1 MKKVQQ
7 GFTLIE
13 LMIVVAII
21 GIVATIAIPAY
32 TSYMIRSQV
41 AEGINM
47 STAAKVAAAE
57 YFQTF
62 GVFAS
67 SNNSAGLSAPAEIS
81 GPYVSQVELVAGGAI
96 EVTYGNGDSLHD
108 ARHDR
113 CRQRYLGLQWKCR
126 VAQQVPAGCLPYV
139 TYPPGKRIIERF
151 HRAADAHPRASAAH
165 LFVMTREYQTLNR
178 KCMTS
183 ASWTT

>member
-1 MKKVQQ
+1 MKNAQQ

-21 GIVATIAIPAY
+21 GIIASIAIPLY
-32 TSYMIRSQV
+32 TNYIIRSQV

-67 SNNSAGLSAPAEIS
+67 SNGSAGLSAPGDIT
-81 GPYVSQVELVAGGAI
+81 GPYVSQVEIVAGGAI
-96 EVTYGNGDSLHD
+96 EISYGNTVHPDLVGAVLSMTPDSTNPGSVTWDCNGNAALPNKYLP
-108 ARHDR
+108 AA
-113 CRQRYLGLQWKCR
+113 CR
-126 VAQQVPAGCLPYV
+126 
-139 TYPPGKRIIERF
+139 
-151 HRAADAHPRASAAH
+151 
-165 LFVMTREYQTLNR
+165 M
-178 KCMTS
+178 
-183 ASWTT
+183 

>member
-96 EVTYGNGDSLHD
+96 EVTYGNTIHPNLVGAILSMTPDTTGAGSVTWNCNGNAALPNKYLP
-108 ARHDR
+108 AA
-113 CRQRYLGLQWKCR
+113 CR
-126 VAQQVPAGCLPYV
+126 
-139 TYPPGKRIIERF
+139 
-151 HRAADAHPRASAAH
+151 
-165 LFVMTREYQTLNR
+165 M
-178 KCMTS
+178 
-183 ASWTT
+183 

>member
-1 MKKVQQ
+1 MKKTQQ

-21 GIVATIAIPAY
+21 GIIASIAIPLY
-32 TSYMIRSQV
+32 TNYIIRSQV

-67 SNNSAGLSAPAEIS
+67 SNGSAGLSAPGDIT
-81 GPYVSQVELVAGGAI
+81 GPYVSQVEIVAGGAI
-96 EVTYGNGDSLHD
+96 EISYGNTIHPDLVGAVLSMTPDSTNSGSVTWDCNGNAALPNKYLP
-108 ARHDR
+108 AA
-113 CRQRYLGLQWKCR
+113 CR
-126 VAQQVPAGCLPYV
+126 
-139 TYPPGKRIIERF
+139 
-151 HRAADAHPRASAAH
+151 
-165 LFVMTREYQTLNR
+165 M
-178 KCMTS
+178 
-183 ASWTT
+183 

>member
-1 MKKVQQ
+1 MKKTQQ

-21 GIVATIAIPAY
+21 CIIATIAIPAY
-32 TSYMIRSQV
+32 TNYILRSQV

-67 SNNSAGLSAPAEIS
+67 SNSTAGISAPAQIT
-81 GPYVSQVELVAGGAI
+81 GPYVTRVEIVAGGAI
-96 EVTYGNGDSLHD
+96 EISYGNTIHPNLAGAILSMTPDSTNTGSVTWDCNGNAALPNKYLP
-108 ARHDR
+108 AA
-113 CRQRYLGLQWKCR
+113 CR
-126 VAQQVPAGCLPYV
+126 
-139 TYPPGKRIIERF
+139 T
-151 HRAADAHPRASAAH
+151 
-165 LFVMTREYQTLNR
+165 
-178 KCMTS
+178 
-183 ASWTT
+183 

>member
-1 MKKVQQ
+1 MKRVQQ

-21 GIVATIAIPAY
+21 GIIASIAIPAY
-32 TSYMIRSQV
+32 TNYIIRSQV

-67 SNNSAGLSAPAEIS
+67 SNNSAGLSAPAQIT
-81 GPYVSQVELVAGGAI
+81 GPYVTQVEIVAGGAI
-96 EVTYGNGDSLHD
+96 EISYGNTIHPDLVGAILSMTPDSTNAGSVTWDCNGNAALPNK
-108 ARHDR
+108 
-113 CRQRYLGLQWKCR
+113 YL
-126 VAQQVPAGCLPYV
+126 PAAC
-139 TYPPGKRIIERF
+139 K
-151 HRAADAHPRASAAH
+151 
-165 LFVMTREYQTLNR
+165 M
-178 KCMTS
+178 
-183 ASWTT
+183 